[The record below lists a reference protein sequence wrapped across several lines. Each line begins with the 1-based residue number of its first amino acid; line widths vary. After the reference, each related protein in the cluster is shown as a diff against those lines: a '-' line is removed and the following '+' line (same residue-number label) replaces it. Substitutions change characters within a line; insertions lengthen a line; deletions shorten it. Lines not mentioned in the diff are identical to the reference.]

1 MGNMINSLLLNSSV
15 ESYIS
20 LAFALMPVV
29 WLLLSLGFFKLPAY
43 RACFIGLAL
52 SLMIATSY
60 FDMPY
65 ELAGRAA
72 LEGTVLALLPILW
85 VIAAAFYTY
94 NISLMTGA
102 MKRIKNMMY
111 SVSGDRRIQA
121 LAIAWGFGG
130 FLESVAGFGTAVA
143 IPASILIALGFEPFF
158 AAVICLIAN
167 TIAVAF
173 GVVGIPVTTLAKVT
187 DLPVMPLTLDIAL
200 QLTPFVLLVPFLIV
214 YTVTKSWKG
223 FTGVW
228 MITLMAGTSFAVTQ
242 FLIAKYVGPEVPA
255 IIGSVISFATI
266 IICARLFPPAKEW
279 RFPHETNKQEANI
292 PYGKRY
298 VKKQII
304 AWIPYLLLLILV
316 LGTSKLFPFIN
327 NSLSQVKSALLIYN
341 GPGGKP
347 LYIDWILTPG
357 TLIMISAILG
367 GLIQGATTKDLII
380 IFGQTA
386 LQLKKTIVTVVCI
399 VSMAKVL
406 GYSGMVSSIAVA
418 LANSTGSLYPFFAPL
433 IGALGT
439 FITGS
444 DTSSNVLFGQ
454 LQKNVAT
461 QIGTD
466 PTWIAAANTSGA
478 SAGKLISPQSIAIA
492 AAATGLTGKEGAI
505 LNVTVKYVCIFV
517 AALGMLTYWFA
528 F

>member
-1 MGNMINSLLLNSSV
+1 MVNMISTFLSNSSA

-20 LAFALMPVV
+20 LAFALIPVV
-29 WLLLSLGFFKLPAY
+29 WLLVSLGFFKLPAN

-52 SLMIATSY
+52 SLIIATSY
-60 FDMPY
+60 FNMPY
-65 ELAGRAA
+65 ELVGRAA
-72 LEGTVLALLPILW
+72 LEGVVLAVLPILW
-85 VIAAAFYTY
+85 VIVAAFYTY

-228 MITLMAGTSFAVTQ
+228 IITLMAGISFAVAQ
-242 FLIAKYVGPEVPA
+242 FLIAKYIGPEVPA

-266 IICARLFPPAKEW
+266 IVCARLIPPAIEW
-279 RFPHETNKQEANI
+279 RFPHETDQQTANI
-292 PYGKRY
+292 HHR
-298 VKKQII
+298 KKHLKQQII
-304 AWIPYLLLLILV
+304 AWIPYLLLLLLV

-327 NSLSQVKSALLIYN
+327 NSLGEIKSALLIYN

-367 GLIQGATTKDLII
+367 GLMQGATTKDLII
-380 IFGQTA
+380 VLGHTT
-386 LQLKKTIVTVVCI
+386 LQLRKTIVTVVCI

-406 GYSGMVSSIAVA
+406 GYSGMVTSIAVF
-418 LANSTGSLYPFFAPL
+418 LASSTGSLYPFVAPFV
-433 IGALGT
+433 GALGT

-454 LQKNVAT
+454 LQKSVAT

-466 PTWIAAANTSGA
+466 PSWIAAANTSGA

-492 AAATGLTGKEGAI
+492 TTATGLTGKEGAI

-517 AALGMLTYWFA
+517 VALGILTYWFA